1 MGLQFTFVFIVFFYC
16 AFYQTKKAREAG
28 AEVYAIGVAA
38 YVKNDVCYV
47 IWDNRKRELKELPSF
62 EVARLILIACTQ
74 QLGI

>member
-1 MGLQFTFVFIVFFYC
+1 MSIQNKRL
-16 AFYQTKKAREAG
+16 
-28 AEVYAIGVAA
+28 
-38 YVKNDVCYV
+38 